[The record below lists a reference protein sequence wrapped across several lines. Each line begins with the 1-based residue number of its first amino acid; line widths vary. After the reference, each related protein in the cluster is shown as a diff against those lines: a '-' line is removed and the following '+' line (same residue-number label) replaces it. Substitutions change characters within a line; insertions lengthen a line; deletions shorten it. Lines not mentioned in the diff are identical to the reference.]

1 MGVSFG
7 PGNEGEAGEVGR
19 ERGGASPG
27 WAVVL
32 GASEGTG
39 AAIVRAVARD
49 PGLAIFG
56 AHRGNHPEA
65 AASLEQDVIAAGR
78 QIVLRAGDAG
88 TAEGARL
95 GAEALLAVAGPRSV
109 RVFVHSL
116 ASASMGR
123 LASGAG
129 PRVAPRQV
137 EKTFDVMAHSFLYWT
152 QALVERD
159 LLAPSARLLGL
170 TNSLDDSLVGGLG
183 LIAAAKGALEA
194 YVRTLALELGPLGHR
209 VNLLKFPTVVT
220 PAVRK
225 VYGDAALD
233 RIVATHLKMIPAGR
247 MCSVEE
253 VARFV
258 TVLAGDAGEWFNG
271 ATIDYSG
278 GLTLGLAGLLLEADP
293 GRE

>member
-1 MGVSFG
+1 VSGVG
-7 PGNEGEAGEVGR
+7 GERQGSSA
-19 ERGGASPG
+19 G
-27 WAVVL
+27 WAVIL

-39 AAIVRAVARD
+39 AAIARAVARD
-49 PGLAIFG
+49 PGLDIFG

-65 AASLEQDVIAAGR
+65 ASLLERDVKAAGR
-78 QIVLRAGDAG
+78 AVVLRAADAG

-95 GAEALLAVAGPRSV
+95 GAEALLEAAGPGSV
-109 RVFVHSL
+109 RLFVHSL
-116 ASASMGR
+116 AGASMGR
-123 LASGAG
+123 LAAGTG
-129 PRVAPRQV
+129 PRIAQRQV

-152 QALVERD
+152 QALVEKG
-159 LLAPSARLLGL
+159 LLAPSARILGL

-209 VNLLKFPTVVT
+209 VNLLKFPTVLT

-225 VYGDAALD
+225 VYGEAALD
-233 RIVATHLKMIPAGR
+233 RIVAAHLRMIPAGR

-278 GLTLGLAGLLLEADP
+278 GLTLGLAELVLDP
-293 GRE
+293 SRS

>member
-1 MGVSFG
+1 MNSR
-7 PGNEGEAGEVGR
+7 GEDDGAAS
-19 ERGGASPG
+19 ERGRGAHGSAGG
-27 WAVVL
+27 WAVIL

-39 AAIVRAVARD
+39 AAIARAVARD

-65 AASLEQDVIAAGR
+65 AALLEQDVIAAGR
-78 QIVLRAGDAG
+78 RVVLRAADAG
-88 TAEGARL
+88 TAEGARR
-95 GAEALLAVAGPRSV
+95 GVEELLAVAGPRSV
-109 RVFVHSL
+109 RLFVHSL
-116 ASASMGR
+116 ASASMGH
-123 LASGAG
+123 LAAGPG

-152 QALVERD
+152 QALVENG
-159 LLAPSARLLGL
+159 LLAPSARILGL

-225 VYGDAALD
+225 VYGDAALS
-233 RIVATHLKMIPAGR
+233 RIVATHLRMIPAGR

-278 GLTLGLAGLLLEADP
+278 GLTLGLADLLLAP
-293 GRE
+293 GGS

>member
-1 MGVSFG
+1 VSTG
-7 PGNEGEAGEVGR
+7 DQGR
-19 ERGGASPG
+19 QGSVAG
-27 WAVVL
+27 WAVIL
-32 GASEGTG
+32 GVSEGTG
-39 AAIVRAVARD
+39 AAIARAVARE
-49 PGLAIFG
+49 PGLDVFG

-65 AASLEQDVIAAGR
+65 AALMEQEVKAAGR
-78 QIVLRAGDAG
+78 RVVLRAADAG
-88 TAEGARL
+88 TAEGARR
-95 GAEALLAVAGPRSV
+95 GVEELLALAGPGSV
-109 RVFVHSL
+109 RLFVHSL
-116 ASASMGR
+116 ASASMGH
-123 LASGAG
+123 LAAGPG
-129 PRVAPRQV
+129 PRVAQRQV

-152 QALVERD
+152 QALVEGG

-225 VYGDAALD
+225 VYGDEALG
-233 RIVATHLKMIPAGR
+233 RIIATHRRMIPAGR

-278 GLTLGLAGLLLEADP
+278 GLTLGLADLLLNP
-293 GRE
+293 GRP

>member
-1 MGVSFG
+1 MSLRA
-7 PGNEGEAGEVGR
+7 GNEGESGEIGR
-19 ERGGASPG
+19 APGGASPG

-39 AAIVRAVARD
+39 AAIVRSVARD
-49 PGLAIFG
+49 PGLDIFG

-65 AASLEQDVIAAGR
+65 AALLERDVARAGR
-78 QIVLRAGDAG
+78 RVVLRGGDAG

-95 GAEALLAVAGPRSV
+95 GVEALLDVAGPGSV
-109 RVFVHSL
+109 RLFVHSL

-123 LASGAG
+123 LAAGSG

-152 QALVERD
+152 QALVEKG

-209 VNLLKFPTVVT
+209 VNLLKFPTVIT

-225 VYGDAALD
+225 VYGEAALD

-247 MCSVEE
+247 MCTVEE

-278 GLTLGLAGLLLEADP
+278 GLTLGLADLLLDP
-293 GRE
+293 GRS

>member
-1 MGVSFG
+1 MSIRAGKQGESGDVG
-7 PGNEGEAGEVGR
+7 RAPGEAS
-19 ERGGASPG
+19 AG
-27 WAVVL
+27 WAVIL

-39 AAIVRAVARD
+39 AAIARAVAQD
-49 PGLAIFG
+49 PGLNVFG

-65 AASLEQDVIAAGR
+65 AALVERDVLAMGR
-78 QIVLRAGDAG
+78 KIVLRVGDAG

-95 GAEALLAVAGPRSV
+95 GAEALLDAAGPGSV
-109 RVFVHSL
+109 RLFVHSL

-123 LASGAG
+123 LAVGSG
-129 PRVAPRQV
+129 PRVAVRQV

-152 QALVERD
+152 QALTEKG

-247 MCSVEE
+247 MCTVDE

-278 GLTLGLAGLLLEADP
+278 GLTLGLAGLLLDPDPDP
-293 GRE
+293 GLS